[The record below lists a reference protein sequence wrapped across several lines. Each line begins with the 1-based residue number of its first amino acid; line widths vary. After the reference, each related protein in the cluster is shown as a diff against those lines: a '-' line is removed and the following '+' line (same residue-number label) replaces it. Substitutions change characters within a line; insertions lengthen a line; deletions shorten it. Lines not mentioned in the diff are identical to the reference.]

1 MLVLVFHLILLLSCK
16 YFACFICFFFQ
27 FAVLVSLSFVV
38 ILSSLCIYLMFVL
51 QYHFSL
57 FQIACHRFVSV
68 VERLDSIKLF
78 VRKIKACKG
87 RDFTS
92 LLKPFAYSAW
102 ILYYHQY
109 MWFLAP
115 DAIIIVFATVWAVV
129 CVRRDPETF
138 SRDLRIVTRSVH
150 DFKKIVIYSEHRQK
164 QIKFRYRIQLKLDVS
179 FRFPLLLLH
188 VLSALYS
195 FSHWIWNIG
204 NHCTQIFEILVQV
217 F

>member
-1 MLVLVFHLILLLSCK
+1 MFSLRIINWASLVIFASVLRSDSQSFGPVYSFILFGLFARPSFSPNLATVLQVFCLFYLL
-16 YFACFICFFFQ
+16 FFQ

-38 ILSSLCIYLMFVL
+38 ILSSLCIYLIFVL

-115 DAIIIVFATVWAVV
+115 NAIIMIFATVWAVA

-150 DFKKIVIYSEHRQK
+150 DFKKIVIY
-164 QIKFRYRIQLKLDVS
+164 
-179 FRFPLLLLH
+179 
-188 VLSALYS
+188 
-195 FSHWIWNIG
+195 
-204 NHCTQIFEILVQV
+204 
-217 F
+217 

>member
-1 MLVLVFHLILLLSCK
+1 MILNLLVQFTVLFFLVSLVVLVFHLILLLSCK
-16 YFACFICFFFQ
+16 YFVCFICFFFSLPLIAIAQ
-27 FAVLVSLSFVV
+27 FLVT
-38 ILSSLCIYLMFVL
+38 LSSLCVYLVFVL

-78 VRKIKACKG
+78 FRKIKACKG

-115 DAIIIVFATVWAVV
+115 DAIIMIVATVWAVA
-129 CVRRDPETF
+129 CVRRNPDTF
-138 SRDLRIVTRSVH
+138 SRELRTVTWSIH
-150 DFKKIVIYSEHRQK
+150 DFKKTVIYSEHRQK
-164 QIKFRYRIQLKLDVS
+164 QIKFRYR
-179 FRFPLLLLH
+179 
-188 VLSALYS
+188 
-195 FSHWIWNIG
+195 
-204 NHCTQIFEILVQV
+204 
-217 F
+217 